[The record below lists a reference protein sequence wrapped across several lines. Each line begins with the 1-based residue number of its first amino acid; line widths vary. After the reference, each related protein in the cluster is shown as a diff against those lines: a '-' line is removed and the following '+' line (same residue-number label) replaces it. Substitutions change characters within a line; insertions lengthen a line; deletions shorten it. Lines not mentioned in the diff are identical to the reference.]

1 MPKIN
6 CAIYTRKSTE
16 RGLEMEFNSLQNQEE
31 ACKAYILS
39 QAFNGWKYYKT
50 FEDGGISGGTMERPG
65 LQALLEEIR
74 ARNIQ
79 VVVVYKV
86 DRLSRSIFDFHKM
99 MQEFAKHECNF
110 VSITQSFDTSNS
122 MGKLTLNMLLSFAQF
137 EREVSAERVR
147 DKIAASKAKGLWM
160 GGTPPIGY
168 DANERQLI
176 VNEGEAQLVRL
187 IFQKY
192 IETENMFAVADYLN
206 AQGICTKK
214 WVARRSKREHGGGQ
228 FYKSNVQRILTNPLY
243 IGKIAHYAKNK
254 VYEGKHPGI
263 VPPDL
268 WDQVQTLIR
277 RRINDPNAFLH
288 YKCHKTV
295 LAGKLYDDKGQ
306 NFRFTSSKR
315 QGKKFLYYYNGVGG
329 HYLSVEQL
337 DRFVLNMLKTADFD
351 EIEPLADMSAITDA
365 QLSAWITKATSQTV
379 GKKHYLTVF
388 LDEKQIKTDLGNCS
402 KMSGQV
408 DAKPLKIER
417 IEDTIY
423 LRDSFMVDNIS
434 SVRLRNGN
442 ARNIL
447 TIRQLNESLVRAL
460 ARGWQLK
467 KRIEQGIIIREL
479 EKEMHMT
486 KRTITRYVN
495 LCYLS
500 PRIVGDI
507 LEYKNPASLTLRELM
522 NLAEGQVDFE
532 RQEKGWNGEKGH
544 RFESKRYIT

>member
-16 RGLEMEFNSLQNQEE
+16 HGLDMEFNSLQNQEE

-39 QAFNGWKYYKT
+39 QAFNNWEYYKT
-50 FEDGGISGGTMERPG
+50 YSDGGISGGTMERSG
-65 LQALLEEIR
+65 LKTLLNDIR
-74 ARNIQ
+74 AGQIQ

-86 DRLSRSIFDFHKM
+86 DRLSRSIIDFHKM
-99 MQEFAKHECNF
+99 MQEFDRYGCNF

-168 DANERQLI
+168 DAKERQLI

-206 AQGICTKK
+206 SQGICTKK
-214 WVARRSKREHGGGQ
+214 WVARRSKRGHGGGQ
-228 FYKSNVQRILTNPLY
+228 FYKSKIQRILTNPLY
-243 IGKIAHYAKNK
+243 IGKIAHYAQNK
-254 VYEGKHPGI
+254 IYDGKHEGI
-263 VPPDL
+263 ISRDL
-268 WDQVQTLIR
+268 WDKVQGLIR
-277 RRINDPNAFLH
+277 RRINDSNAFLH

-306 NFRFTSSKR
+306 SFRLTSSKK
-315 QGKKFLYYYNGVGG
+315 QGKKFLYYYNGVGR
-329 HYLSVEQL
+329 HYLPMEQL
-337 DRFVLNMLKTADFD
+337 DRFVLSMLKTADFD
-351 EIEPLADMSAITDA
+351 DIEPLADMSAITDT
-365 QLSAWITKATSQTV
+365 QLGRWISKATCQTV

-388 LDEKQIKTDLGNCS
+388 LDEKQVKTDLGNCP

-408 DAKPLKIER
+408 DVKPLKMAR

-434 SVRLRNGN
+434 SVRLRNGS

-447 TIRQLNESLVRAL
+447 TVRQLNESLVRGL

-467 KRIEQGIIIREL
+467 KRMEQGSNMREL
-479 EKEMHMT
+479 EKEQYMT
-486 KRTITRYVN
+486 KRTIMRYIN

-500 PRIVGDI
+500 PRIVADI
-507 LEYKNPASLTLRELM
+507 LEYKNPANLTLRELM
-522 NLAEGQVDFE
+522 NLAEGQVDFDE
-532 RQEKGWNGEKGH
+532 QEMVW
-544 RFESKRYIT
+544 SQ

>member
-1 MPKIN
+1 MNRIN
-6 CAIYTRKSTE
+6 CSIYTRKSTE
-16 RGLEMEFNSLQNQEE
+16 HGLDMEFNSLQNQEE

-39 QAFNGWKYYKT
+39 QAFNGWEYYKT
-50 FEDGGISGGTMERPG
+50 YSDGGISGGTMERPG
-65 LQALLEEIR
+65 LNTLLNDIR
-74 ARNIQ
+74 AGQIQ

-86 DRLSRSIFDFHKM
+86 DRLSRSIIDFHKM
-99 MQEFAKHECNF
+99 MQEFDKYGCNF

-168 DANERQLI
+168 DANGRQLI

-206 AQGICTKK
+206 SQGICTKK

-228 FYKSNVQRILTNPLY
+228 FYKSNIQRILTNPLY
-243 IGKIAHYAKNK
+243 IGKIAHYAQNK
-254 VYEGKHPGI
+254 IYDGKHEGI
-263 VPPDL
+263 ISRDL
-268 WDQVQTLIR
+268 WDKVQGLIR

-306 NFRFTSSKR
+306 SFRLTSSKK

-329 HYLSVEQL
+329 HYLPAEQL
-337 DRFVLNMLKTADFD
+337 DAFVLKTLKKTDFN
-351 EIEPLADMSAITDA
+351 ELEPLVNMQGLTDE
-365 QLSAWITKATSQTV
+365 QLTHWITRAECQTV
-379 GKKHYLTVF
+379 GKAHYLTVF
-388 LDEKQIKTDLGNCS
+388 LDEKQVRTDLSACS
-402 KMSGQV
+402 RISGQAEERRGV
-408 DAKPLKIER
+408 LHRLLDKIYVKS
-417 IEDTIY
+417 T
-423 LRDSFMVDNIS
+423 L
-434 SVRLRNGN
+434 
-442 ARNIL
+442 RNIL
-447 TIRQLNESLVRAL
+447 TVQQLNESLVRGL

-467 KRIEQGIIIREL
+467 RLLEHSKPLREC
-479 EKEMHMT
+479 EKVSGLN
-486 KRTITRYVN
+486 KRTFARYLN

-500 PRIVGDI
+500 PRIVADI
-507 LEYKNPASLTLRELM
+507 LEYNNPRNMSLKELM
-522 NLAEGQVDFE
+522 NLAEGNVDFAE
-532 RQEKGWNGEKGH
+532 QEKAW
-544 RFESKRYIT
+544 I

>member
-1 MPKIN
+1 MAKTN

-39 QAFNGWKYYKT
+39 QAFNGWEYYKT

-65 LQALLEEIR
+65 LQALLEDIR

-99 MQEFAKHECNF
+99 MQEFAKYECNF

-176 VNEGEAQLVRL
+176 INEGEAQLVRL

-228 FYKSNVQRILTNPLY
+228 FYKSNIQRILTNPLY
-243 IGKIAHYAKNK
+243 IGKIAHYAQNK
-254 VYEGKHPGI
+254 IYDGKHEGI
-263 VPPDL
+263 ISRDL
-268 WDQVQTLIR
+268 WDKVQELIR

-306 NFRFTSSKR
+306 NFRFTSSKK

-365 QLSAWITKATSQTV
+365 QLSGWITKATCQTV

-388 LDEKQIKTDLGNCS
+388 LDEKQIKTDLGNCP

-408 DAKPLKIER
+408 DAKSLKIER

-423 LRDSFMVDNIS
+423 LRNSFMVDNIS
-434 SVRLRNGN
+434 SVRLRNGR

-447 TIRQLNESLVRAL
+447 TVRQLNESLVRGL

-507 LEYKNPASLTLRELM
+507 LEYKNPANLTLRELM

-532 RQEKGWNGEKGH
+532 RQEKIWSPMSN
-544 RFESKRYIT
+544 

>member
-39 QAFNGWKYYKT
+39 QAFNGWEYYKT

-74 ARNIQ
+74 ERNIQ

-99 MQEFAKHECNF
+99 MQEFAKYECNF

-160 GGTPPIGY
+160 GGNLPLGY
-168 DANERQLI
+168 DLNDRHLV
-176 VNEGEAQLVRL
+176 VNEPEAEIVRQV
-187 IFQKY
+187 FQKY
-192 IETENMFAVADYLN
+192 LEMQNMLGVAEWLN
-206 AQGICTKK
+206 KQGIHTKK
-214 WVARRSKREHGGGQ
+214 WVTKHSQRTRGGEP
-228 FYKSNVQRILTNPLY
+228 FKKNTVQRMLTNPVYL
-243 IGKIAHYAKNK
+243 GKITHYRQNK
-254 VYEGKHPGI
+254 IYKGVHKPIITRE
-263 VPPDL
+263 L
-268 WDQVQTLIR
+268 WEQVQQVIR
-277 RRINDPNAFLH
+277 RRFHDPNAFCH
-288 YKCHKTV
+288 YKFHKTV
-295 LAGKLYDDKGQ
+295 LAGKLYDDKGKK
-306 NFRFTSSKR
+306 FRFTSSKSHR
-315 QGKKFLYYYNGVGG
+315 RKILYYYNSVGG
-329 HYLSVEQL
+329 HYLPVEQL
-337 DRFVLNMLKTADFD
+337 DRFVLNMLKKADFD
-351 EIEPLADMSAITDA
+351 DIEPLANMSAIPDA
-365 QLSAWITKATSQTV
+365 QLCAWITKAICQTV
-379 GKKHYLTVF
+379 DKKHYLTVF
-388 LDEKQIKTDLGNCS
+388 LDEKQIKADLGNCP

-408 DAKPLKIER
+408 DTKPLKIER

-423 LRDSFMVDNIS
+423 LRDSFMVANVS
-434 SVRLRNGN
+434 SVKLRNGT

-447 TIRQLNESLVRAL
+447 TVRQLNESLVRGL

-467 KRIEQGIIIREL
+467 KRMEQGLNIREL
-479 EKEMHMT
+479 EQEQHMT
-486 KRTITRYVN
+486 KRTIMRYIN

-500 PRIVGDI
+500 PHIVADI
-507 LEYKNPASLTLRELM
+507 LEYKNPNNLTLRELM

-532 RQEKGWNGEKGH
+532 EQEHLFMKLL
-544 RFESKRYIT
+544 

>member
-1 MPKIN
+1 MKKIN

-39 QAFNGWKYYKT
+39 QAFNGWEYYKT

-99 MQEFAKHECNF
+99 MQEFAKYECNF

-176 VNEGEAQLVRL
+176 INEGESQLVRL

-206 AQGICTKK
+206 AQSICTKK

-228 FYKSNVQRILTNPLY
+228 FYKSNIQRILTNPLY
-243 IGKIAHYAKNK
+243 IGKIAHYAQNK
-254 VYEGKHPGI
+254 IYDGKHEGI
-263 VPPDL
+263 ISRDL
-268 WDQVQTLIR
+268 WDKVQELIR

-306 NFRFTSSKR
+306 NFRFTSSKK
-315 QGKKFLYYYNGVGG
+315 QDKKFLYYYNGVGG

-337 DRFVLNMLKTADFD
+337 DRFVLNMLKTADFN
-351 EIEPLADMSAITDA
+351 EIESLADMSVITDA
-365 QLSAWITKATSQTV
+365 QLSAWITKATCQTV

-388 LDEKQIKTDLGNCS
+388 LDEKQIKTDLGNCP

-434 SVRLRNGN
+434 SVRLRNGR

-447 TIRQLNESLVRAL
+447 TVRQLNESLVRAL

-467 KRIEQGIIIREL
+467 KRMEQGVLIREL
-479 EKEMHMT
+479 EKGMHMT
-486 KRTITRYVN
+486 KRTITRYIN

-500 PRIVGDI
+500 PRIVADI
-507 LEYKNPASLTLRELM
+507 LEYKNPANLTLRELM

-532 RQEKGWNGEKGH
+532 KQKQRWFLSE
-544 RFESKRYIT
+544 